1 MSRFSLRG
9 RGCAGPPE
17 VVQEALADLKIGLVI
32 DMARYG
38 AQKRPMCL
46 TCVPVTLCR
55 KTFVGVGVG
64 GGHKLPLHY
73 IEHPSCIYLQITY
86 NTHREH

>member
-1 MSRFSLRG
+1 MERSQAKTKQGYL
-9 RGCAGPPE
+9 
-17 VVQEALADLKIGLVI
+17 GL

-38 AQKRPMCL
+38 AQKGPMCL

-55 KTFVGVGVG
+55 KTFVGVGVGGGG